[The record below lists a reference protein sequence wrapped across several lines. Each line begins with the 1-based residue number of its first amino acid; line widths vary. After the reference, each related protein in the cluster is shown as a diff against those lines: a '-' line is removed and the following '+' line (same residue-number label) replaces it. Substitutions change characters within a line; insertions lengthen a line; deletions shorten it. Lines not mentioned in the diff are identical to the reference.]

1 MKKISLPITAVLL
14 ALISCSKN
22 ETEPSYNKELVACQ
36 ISNPITNLE
45 WLNKEFRS
53 LVGGPSTNAIVI
65 YKYDDLEVIEI
76 QGSTFSSTNQ
86 HQYQCDGQ
94 KINFDDP
101 SMFNDFKQNR
111 VELKVIYGKK
121 IW

>member
-1 MKKISLPITAVLL
+1 MKISTSIAVALL
-14 ALISCSKN
+14 ALNSCSKN
-22 ETEPSYNKELVACQ
+22 ETEPSYNRELVACQ

-45 WLNKEFRS
+45 WLNREFKS
-53 LVGGPSTNAIVI
+53 FVGGPSTNAIVI
-65 YKYDDLEVIEI
+65 YQYAGLEVIEI

-101 SMFNDFKQNR
+101 MKFNDFKQNR
-111 VELKVIYGKK
+111 VEVQVIYGKK

>member
-1 MKKISLPITAVLL
+1 MKKISLSTTAALL
-14 ALISCSKN
+14 ALISCSKK

-86 HQYQCDGQ
+86 HQCDGQ

-101 SMFNDFKQNR
+101 LTFNDFKQNQ